1 MTAHVLEFI
10 ELSDRDRKRAARL
23 PKLRKGDQLEVHV
36 RDSAGG
42 EQAVSLPPRAAA
54 LIETM
59 LDRLYRG
66 DRIALL
72 AEEQEVTPNEAASI
86 LGLSRPL
93 VVHRMEVGDL
103 PFRYVGKHRRALLRD
118 VLALKGQLDLQRD
131 AQGALAKDT
140 EALMRDHG
148 L

>member
-23 PKLRKGDQLEVHV
+23 PKLRNGDQVEVRV

-54 LIETM
+54 LIEMM

>member
-1 MTAHVLEFI
+1 MTARVLEFI
-10 ELSDRDRKRAARL
+10 ELSERDRKRGGRL
-23 PKLRKGDQLEVHV
+23 PKLRKGDQLEVRV

-54 LIETM
+54 LIGTM

-66 DRIALL
+66 DRIVLL

-140 EALMRDHG
+140 EALMRDQG
-148 L
+148 V